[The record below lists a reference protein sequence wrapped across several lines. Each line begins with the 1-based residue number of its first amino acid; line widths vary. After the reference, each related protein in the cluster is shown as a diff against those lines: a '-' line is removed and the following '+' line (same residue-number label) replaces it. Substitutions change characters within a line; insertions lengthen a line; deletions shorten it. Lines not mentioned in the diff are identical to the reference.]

1 MTAPRLVV
9 LGLALLVVRGA
20 RAQAP
25 GEAARPLATVSVAA
39 QRPGTVIPRD
49 FIGYSLEVS
58 TAGQGI
64 GAFQGPNAAGGAG
77 AAEQSVYALG

>member
-1 MTAPRLVV
+1 MIPRL
-9 LGLALLVVRGA
+9 LCAGLALLVVRGA

-25 GEAARPLATVSVAA
+25 AAGGTLAVVTVDT
-39 QRPGTVIPRD
+39 RRTGPTIPRD

-64 GAFQGPNAAGGAG
+64 GSFQGANPFGAG
-77 AAEQSVYALG
+77 PAAQSV